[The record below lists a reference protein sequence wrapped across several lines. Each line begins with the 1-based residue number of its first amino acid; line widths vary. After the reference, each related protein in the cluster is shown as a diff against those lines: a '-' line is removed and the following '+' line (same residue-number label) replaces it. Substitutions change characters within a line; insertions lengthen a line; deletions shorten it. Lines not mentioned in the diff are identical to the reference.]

1 MGSIMI
7 VPIARVT
14 LQDVAEEAGVSLA
27 TVDRVLNSRPGVR
40 ERTVERVQAAIDRL
54 GYRPD
59 PLAARL
65 ARNETFRFCFIM
77 PVGTN
82 SFMRLLEEQIAATA
96 DWLAGQRAFIDV
108 RRVDVFDPDTL
119 ALALEALD
127 SRYRGVA
134 VVALDHPR
142 VRAAID
148 DLVSRGIA
156 VVTLV
161 SDAPAS
167 RRLRYV
173 GIDNTAAGRTAGAL
187 MGRFAGGRQGAI
199 GVVAGSLA
207 LRDHAERLLGF
218 FQVVSGDFAGL
229 NVLPSQEGRDD
240 IGRTQHV
247 VERIIAANPDLVG
260 IYNAGAGLQGLA
272 AAVRAAGRDQDLI
285 VIGHELTGH
294 SRRLLLHGVIDAII
308 NQDPGHE
315 ARSAARV
322 LLAHCSGEAILP
334 EQERIRIDIFL
345 RDNLP

>member
-1 MGSIMI
+1 MI
-7 VPIARVT
+7 VPVARVT

-27 TVDRVLNSRPGVR
+27 TVDRVLNGRPGVR
-40 ERTVERVQAAIDRL
+40 DRTVERVQSAIDRL

-59 PLAARL
+59 PLATRL

-77 PVGTN
+77 PAGTN

-96 DWLAGQRAFIDV
+96 DWLAWQRAFIDV
-108 RRVDVFDPDTL
+108 RRVDVFDPETL
-119 ALALEALD
+119 AQALEGLD
-127 SRYRGVA
+127 TRYRGVA

-142 VRAAID
+142 VRGAID
-148 DLVSRGIA
+148 DLVGRGVA

-161 SDAPAS
+161 SDAPTS

-187 MGRFAGGRQGAI
+187 MGRFASGRQGTI

-218 FQVVSGDFAGL
+218 FQVITGEFEGL
-229 NVLPSQEGRDD
+229 RVLAAEEGRDD
-240 IGRTQHV
+240 IALTQKV
-247 VERIIAANPDLVG
+247 VEDIIERNPDLVG

-272 AAVRAAGRDQDLI
+272 TAARAAGRDQELI
-285 VIGHELTGH
+285 IIGHELTGH

-322 LLAHCSGEAILP
+322 LLAHCSGEPIVA